1 MQNENLSLGRVF
13 QAKTFNQKN
22 KLRNPSVGDK
32 PFAITS
38 ACYTRIIQALHEGLN
53 ITHATYNSQPL
64 CNVFAN
70 EKKIHLQNLIK
81 HQFKDRRTNTL
92 VRFKALLEIDP
103 TIPEEITTA
112 IQKYVVQILFSLEDY
127 TDTPLND

>member
-1 MQNENLSLGRVF
+1 MQNENLSLDRVF

-38 ACYTRIIQALHEGLN
+38 GCYTRIIQALHEGLN

-70 EKKIHLQNLIK
+70 EKKYIYRILLNINLK
-81 HQFKDRRTNTL
+81 TGEQ
-92 VRFKALLEIDP
+92 
-103 TIPEEITTA
+103 
-112 IQKYVVQILFSLEDY
+112 
-127 TDTPLND
+127 TP